1 MAGNVERKEFDKSK
15 FEGKPI
21 VWIMGG
27 PGSGKGTQCE
37 KISLKFGYTHLSS
50 GDLLRGEVMSGSK
63 RGQQLYMLMAN
74 GNTVPSEIVT
84 DLLGE
89 AMAAKADSKGFLVDG
104 FPIHMGQAEIFVT
117 NIGTPTRVI
126 AFEAS
131 EEVLTGR
138 LTARGNFDDTAD
150 SIKKRL
156 ANYSDNTKP
165 VIEKFKAEIINVE
178 RAAEDIFA
186 DVEKLF

>member
-1 MAGNVERKEFDKSK
+1 M
-15 FEGKPI
+15 
-21 VWIMGG
+21 
-27 PGSGKGTQCE
+27 
-37 KISLKFGYTHLSS
+37 
-50 GDLLRGEVMSGSK
+50 
-63 RGQQLYMLMAN
+63 
-74 GNTVPSEIVT
+74 
-84 DLLGE
+84 
-89 AMAAKADSKGFLVDG
+89 DG

-138 LTARGNFDDTAD
+138 LMARGNFDDTAD

-156 ANYSDNTKP
+156 ANYIDNTKP
-165 VIEKFKAEIINVE
+165 VIEKFKAETINVE
-178 RAAEDIFA
+178 RAADDIFA